1 MKSIGRYLELELLV
15 TQLRLPNESDDLP
28 HGGAVVDLLL
38 VASHAHAVVFLHSE
52 NVVRDKCGA

>member
-1 MKSIGRYLELELLV
+1 MKSIDQYLELELLV
-15 TQLRLPNESDDLP
+15 TLLRLPNECDDLP

-52 NVVRDKCGA
+52 NVVRDQRGA